1 MLMKPLFFGKSN
13 DMKSWDR
20 SISSMHETF
29 RGQIKYIKNL
39 EVSPT
44 GVPTGLMFQQT
55 SLSEQLISCLSARI
69 IQNYQRPLLLPVPVF
84 PSLNIGLD
92 TAINEAKIAHGAMKT
107 AVVELWWKGWGI
119 QLGRLGKDW
128 KGLDNGNIA
137 RLAKGPGINGRTQ
150 GTRLR
155 TGMSRMGRSLR
166 LKRLSKKDRGRW
178 TLALPRVSSQWGIM
192 PGGDEACLGLQP
204 CSLHL
209 PIPLRART
217 MAAVSSGCVCCINL
231 AGWAQNAAWEQT
243 LPPEGEVL
251 MRAVCGNTM

>member
-1 MLMKPLFFGKSN
+1 MTWNPGTDLYLQCMRPFQGRK
-13 DMKSWDR
+13 
-20 SISSMHETF
+20 
-29 RGQIKYIKNL
+29 KYIKNL
-39 EVSPT
+39 DVSPT
-44 GVPTGLMFQQT
+44 WIPTGLMFQQT

-69 IQNYQRPLLLPVPVF
+69 IQNYQRPLLLPVPGF

-107 AVVELWWKGWGI
+107 AVMELWWKGWGI

-155 TGMSRMGRSLR
+155 TGMPRMGRSLR

-178 TLALPRVSSQWGIM
+178 TLALPPRLLAMRNRAWRRWSM
-192 PGGDEACLGLQP
+192 
-204 CSLHL
+204 
-209 PIPLRART
+209 LRTSA
-217 MAAVSSGCVCCINL
+217 
-231 AGWAQNAAWEQT
+231 T
-243 LPPEGEVL
+243 LPPLACPAPCQDDGSCEQWMCL
-251 MRAVCGNTM
+251 LY